1 MLSTL
6 LAEIIRES
14 QINAEISE
22 LYPAIVR
29 ELRREGE
36 CKVIFRGRFLEFQM
50 DIRDCEVYIDGRWI
64 DTFTHHCQIREL
76 LEDIVEGG

>member
-1 MLSTL
+1 MLTAA

-36 CKVIFRGRFLEFQM
+36 CKVIFHGHYLEFCLEIQTC
-50 DIRDCEVYIDGRWI
+50 DVYVDGEFA
-64 DTFTHHCQIREL
+64 DSLPHYSLIREF
-76 LEDIVEGG
+76 LEDIAEV